1 MKSLPFLLFRSSS
14 YTLYYLFL
22 VFFFVNGPLIR
33 LLYYIKFPSGF
44 LVMGRPFFGILFIH
58 IDPTDGQF
66 VQVIIELL
74 TGIDKNASSIYQ
86 RENDGFNK
94 FFIGL
99 YGTEVDVVTQYF
111 FFFVRFFGCFLHKGC
126 CYSVYCC
133 GCNSCTHRSIEISPR
148 NQCLISAK
156 EFRTF
161 LMLLL
166 RFYG

>member
-1 MKSLPFLLFRSSS
+1 
-14 YTLYYLFL
+14 
-22 VFFFVNGPLIR
+22 
-33 LLYYIKFPSGF
+33 
-44 LVMGRPFFGILFIH
+44 MGRPFFGILFIH

-111 FFFVRFFGCFLHKGC
+111 FFFVRFFLAAFFTK
-126 CYSVYCC
+126 VVVIP
-133 GCNSCTHRSIEISPR
+133 CTVVGVLRAHTVPS
-148 NQCLISAK
+148 K
-156 EFRTF
+156 FRHETNV
-161 LMLLL
+161 
-166 RFYG
+166 